1 MDGILRDVRFAL
13 RNMLRSPGL
22 AAVIAISLSLGIGAN
37 TAIFSLIRAVM
48 LKSLPVQDPDRL
60 VLMHWHGD
68 AWPKG
73 LNQSGAGG
81 PNNPAYKNA
90 SRSMAFPFF
99 RMLTKETD
107 TFTSVFAFAPLGP
120 ERQNTTLSADGGA
133 ERVDGERSEE
143 RRVGKG
149 GRGWGS

>member
-1 MDGILRDVRFAL
+1 GAGRGRRTCPAAIAPGSAWIRRARRSPSTRRGPSAMDGILRDVRFAL

-37 TAIFSLIRAVM
+37 TAIFSVIRAVM

-99 RMLTKETD
+99 RLLTK
-107 TFTSVFAFAPLGP
+107 
-120 ERQNTTLSADGGA
+120 
-133 ERVDGERSEE
+133 
-143 RRVGKG
+143 
-149 GRGWGS
+149 